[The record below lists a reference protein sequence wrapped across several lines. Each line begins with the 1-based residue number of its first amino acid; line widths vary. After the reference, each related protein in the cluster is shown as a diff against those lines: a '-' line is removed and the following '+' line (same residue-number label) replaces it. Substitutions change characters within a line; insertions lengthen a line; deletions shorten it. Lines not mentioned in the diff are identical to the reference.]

1 MKSDDDELIP
11 TRASLLERLK
21 NWSDQSSWQE
31 FFETYWKLIYGVA
44 RKSGLTDAEAQDV
57 VQNTMVSI
65 AKQMPDF
72 KLDPKIG
79 SFKSWL
85 LQITKWRILDETRK
99 RGPQS
104 IVPVSPGDQ
113 EVATDTIAQVVDPAQ
128 GLDNMWETE
137 WQKSLMGAAIANVKR
152 RVEPLDYQLFDI
164 YVNKEWSPQKVAERF
179 NVSISRVF
187 SVKHRIAR
195 MIKEE
200 LIRLER
206 KFI

>member
-1 MKSDDDELIP
+1 
-11 TRASLLERLK
+11 
-21 NWSDQSSWQE
+21 
-31 FFETYWKLIYGVA
+31 
-44 RKSGLTDAEAQDV
+44 
-57 VQNTMVSI
+57 
-65 AKQMPDF
+65 
-72 KLDPKIG
+72 
-79 SFKSWL
+79 
-85 LQITKWRILDETRK
+85 
-99 RGPQS
+99 
-104 IVPVSPGDQ
+104 
-113 EVATDTIAQVVDPAQ
+113 
-128 GLDNMWETE
+128 
-137 WQKSLMGAAIANVKR
+137 MGAAIANVKR